1 MRIVVDTNCLLA
13 SIPPQ
18 SGYYWLYQSFTD
30 GKFDWLVSNE
40 ILTEYEEKITDRYS
54 GKAATLVLNILSAAP
69 NVIFT
74 EPSFKW
80 QLIIGDPDDNK
91 FADLAVSGNASYLVT
106 NDKDFNVLKSI
117 DFPVVNVVSIHEFKD
132 ILGLN

>member
-18 SGYYWLYQSFTD
+18 SGYYWLYESFIS
-30 GKFDWLVSNE
+30 GKFDWLISNE

-54 GKAATLVLNILSAAP
+54 RKTANLVLNILSAAP
-69 NVIFT
+69 NVIFS

-80 QLIIGDPDDNK
+80 QLLTTDPDDDK
-91 FADLAVSGNASYLVT
+91 FADLAISGNANYIVT
-106 NDKDFNVLKSI
+106 NDKDFNVLKGLE
-117 DFPVVNVVSIHEFKD
+117 FPIINVVNIQEFKK
-132 ILGLN
+132 ILGLA